1 MQLTQEQKSIVETET
16 PILELCEIPD
26 LSKYSEAEKRELLRP
41 IEEDLNILYVAAT
54 RAQKNL
60 QLNFDLAMYLGR

>member
-1 MQLTQEQKSIVETET
+1 MQLKQEQKSIVEIEA
-16 PILELCEIPD
+16 PILEPCEIPD

-41 IEEDLNILYVAAT
+41 TEEDLNILYVAAT

-60 QLNFDLAMYLGR
+60 QLNFDLPMYLGR